1 MCKTLQNHQCPT
13 LPAFVET
20 RNHHAKR
27 CKKVKNV
34 AKKNGDIITIMRHY
48 EYINMKILKTC
59 KVCGKPFVGSKM
71 TNKYCS
77 SKCKNVA
84 KCEANMRYKK
94 KVRKIVNSNEENTQ
108 QKDLY
113 LKPFL
118 TPKEVSLLMGVCITT
133 VYRYFYS
140 GTIKAV
146 RLRQRTFIRREDLDK
161 FFEESSSYRK
171 RSNQRADKNEYYTL
185 REIMDKYHIG
195 RKAVWGRCDR
205 LGIPKIYIGRNT
217 FFSKTAVDSKFGELI
232 EDVNL
237 ENYYTVQEI
246 MELYRMSKAN
256 VISFVYRNK
265 IPRVKRGMTV
275 YYSKIHIDSFKR
287 KGEGPDPDWYTF
299 PEIAERYGFTKD
311 QISYTLKS
319 YDIKTEKRGKFTMIY
334 RTDFDKVAAKRLE
347 GAERVQHVDGT
358 ESIVM
363 QAKPKER
370 ICPPT
375 PDGYYSTEEMAAMF
389 KASHSYVR
397 NITRE
402 HDIPKIALKGFN
414 FYEKTAVDSLYN
426 KKMKYADIIDWI
438 TPEEMRATFKMTEGA
453 CRSFIKRHQIPAKV
467 EYGKTYYSKQHIID
481 VKERNFEGRE
491 RYYDIE
497 EASEKHKISKDVVRY
512 YVRHYKI
519 TRIRFGQFV
528 FFKKD
533 ELDRVIKER
542 QMIRLEK
549 DNIENIEK

>member
-171 RSNQRADKNEYYTL
+171 RSNQRADKNEY
-185 REIMDKYHIG
+185 
-195 RKAVWGRCDR
+195 
-205 LGIPKIYIGRNT
+205 
-217 FFSKTAVDSKFGELI
+217 
-232 EDVNL
+232 
-237 ENYYTVQEI
+237 
-246 MELYRMSKAN
+246 
-256 VISFVYRNK
+256 
-265 IPRVKRGMTV
+265 
-275 YYSKIHIDSFKR
+275 
-287 KGEGPDPDWYTF
+287 
-299 PEIAERYGFTKD
+299 
-311 QISYTLKS
+311 
-319 YDIKTEKRGKFTMIY
+319 
-334 RTDFDKVAAKRLE
+334 
-347 GAERVQHVDGT
+347 
-358 ESIVM
+358 
-363 QAKPKER
+363 
-370 ICPPT
+370 
-375 PDGYYSTEEMAAMF
+375 
-389 KASHSYVR
+389 
-397 NITRE
+397 
-402 HDIPKIALKGFN
+402 
-414 FYEKTAVDSLYN
+414 
-426 KKMKYADIIDWI
+426 
-438 TPEEMRATFKMTEGA
+438 
-453 CRSFIKRHQIPAKV
+453 
-467 EYGKTYYSKQHIID
+467 
-481 VKERNFEGRE
+481 
-491 RYYDIE
+491 
-497 EASEKHKISKDVVRY
+497 
-512 YVRHYKI
+512 
-519 TRIRFGQFV
+519 
-528 FFKKD
+528 
-533 ELDRVIKER
+533 
-542 QMIRLEK
+542 
-549 DNIENIEK
+549 